1 MQRGHSLPGLDLV
14 QAEGEGEAAGQLFD
28 AADVRRRP
36 VQVGPLILEQL
47 VEQLKRVDIMFVRQ
61 GNFLIEKTKGF

>member
-1 MQRGHSLPGLDLV
+1 MQRSHSLPGLDLV
-14 QAEGEGEAAGQLFD
+14 QAEGEGEAAGQFFD

-47 VEQLKRVDIMFVRQ
+47 VEQLRKMHIID
-61 GNFLIEKTKGF
+61 

>member
-14 QAEGEGEAAGQLFD
+14 QAEGEGEAAGQFFD

-36 VQVGPLILEQL
+36 VQIGPLILEQL
-47 VEQLKRVDIMFVRQ
+47 VEQLRNMHIID
-61 GNFLIEKTKGF
+61 